1 MRKLLLHRVIFL
13 LIITIEYSFAV
24 SSQLVNTGKVDGA
37 ISDLRYKSG
46 KIYIATE
53 RGKVEILDFKTLKK
67 IKVIS
72 YPKFEDFRGELQ
84 LPKVFSVDISPDEKK
99 IVAVIQTTRG
109 GREVYLFEDGKLQKI
124 IDRRK
129 HLQITRLR
137 FVDNNLILF
146 GLGGDEL
153 VLYDIEKDKIIY
165 REPVGM
171 SFFSDM
177 EVNDEK
183 SMVAIADESGDTK
196 IADVKTGKVIKVIQ
210 EMNKDK
216 AFDVDFRNKRVMTG
230 GRDKK
235 AVYYNLKTD
244 HYTTFPADDF
254 MVFSVA
260 LSPSGNRGAYLY
272 NDKFDVRIVDTEEG
286 KILTTLSGHKAT
298 PSNMRFVDENQLI
311 IGCDDGKLY
320 IWRIEP

>member
-1 MRKLLLHRVIFL
+1 MKKLCKAILVFIL
-13 LIITIEYSFAV
+13 TIEYSFGI
-24 SSQLVNTGKVDGA
+24 SPKLVNVGKVDGA
-37 ISDLRYKSG
+37 VSDIRYKNG

-53 RGKVEILDFKTLKK
+53 RGKVEILDLKTLKK

-72 YPKFEDFRGELQ
+72 YPKFEDFTGELQ
-84 LPKVFSVDISPDEKK
+84 LPKVFSVDISPDGKK
-99 IVAVIQTTRG
+99 IAAAVQATRG
-109 GREVYLFEDGKLQKI
+109 GREVYIFEDGKLQKI
-124 IDRRK
+124 IDRKK
-129 HLQITRLR
+129 HLQVAKIR
-137 FVDNNLILF
+137 FVSNNLILF

-153 VLYDIEKDKIIY
+153 ILYDLEKSKPIY

-177 EVNDEK
+177 EINDEK
-183 SMVAIADESGDTK
+183 TMVAVVDESGDTK
-196 IADVKTGKVIKVIQ
+196 IASIKNGKVIKVI
-210 EMNKDK
+210 EELNKDK
-216 AFDVDFRNKRVMTG
+216 AFDVDFRNNRVITG

-244 HYTTFPADDF
+244 HYTTFSADDF

-286 KILTTLSGHKAT
+286 TILTTLSGHKAT
-298 PSNMRFVDENQLI
+298 PSNIRFVDENQLI